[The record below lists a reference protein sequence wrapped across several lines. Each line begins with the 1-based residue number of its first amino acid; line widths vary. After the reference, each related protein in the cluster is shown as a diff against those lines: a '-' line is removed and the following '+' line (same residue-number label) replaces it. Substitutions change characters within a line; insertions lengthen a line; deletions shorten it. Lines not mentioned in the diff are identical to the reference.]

1 MDGRPTTGNE
11 VHTLRELI
19 DLRSTDARDRAFLI
33 SPETGRQLTFA
44 GLQAQSRLL
53 DARLR
58 EAGLKP
64 GDKVAILMDNGLF
77 TAQLFLGVM
86 YGGYVAVPL
95 NVRAG
100 VSQLSYTLAHCDAK
114 AVFVE
119 AQYDALLK
127 EVLTESRCKVRVL
140 PAEVDGSLPANETR
154 AASEPFTP
162 APQDAALL
170 MYTSGST
177 GMPKAAIH
185 THATILAQARN
196 AVLSHQLTAGDRSLL
211 VLPLYHINAECVTLV
226 PTLLSGGTVI
236 VPHKFVVNQ
245 FWDWLDEHRVTWSA
259 LVPTIISQLLDW
271 KDPLAGQRAEAFAR
285 IRFLRSSSAPLSP
298 ALHREFIEKFKLPL
312 IQAMGCSEGGNVFS
326 NPVPPGENKIGSPGL
341 PWGFETRIVDT
352 AGADVKA
359 GEPGEILLRGPAL
372 TPGYWKE
379 PEMTA
384 SAIDGDGWFHTGD
397 LAHRDNDGYFFVVG
411 RSKELV
417 IKGGVNIAP
426 KQIDEALE
434 SHPAVLE
441 AAAVGV
447 PDRYLGEDL
456 VAFAVLR
463 SGQTCAEKELLT
475 FCENQLGAFKTPT
488 RIHFVNDLPKGPS
501 GKVQR
506 LRLVDE
512 AARLAGTS
520 PEADTAQA
528 KDLPVEQIIIDAWSD
543 LLPNARGQVSADSNF
558 FALGGQSIL
567 ALQCL
572 SRLREKLPVILSLSD
587 FFKNATVGELTA
599 VVRAKLTGATA
610 QPIPLRDR
618 TKPCPLSPA
627 QLRLW
632 FLEQFN
638 PGVPVYN
645 ESEAARLKGDLN
657 VQLLEEALNLIVSRH
672 EILRCT
678 IDVSHDTPAL
688 AVHENLPLE
697 LKRIDLRDLPPEQRE
712 AELQRLLVEEPR
724 VPYHLAIE
732 AGIRATLVELTPDEH
747 VLFVMMHHIICD
759 RLSLGVLW
767 HELRAAYEA
776 LLHGKAPH
784 LPALPIQYGDY
795 AAWQQA
801 QPAQAN
807 DSEDFAFWK
816 ENLRG
821 APALLDLPLDRPR
834 PAITSYRGDKRRYQ
848 LGPELAAKVRELG
861 RGEKASLFN
870 VFTAA
875 FNSLMQRYTGQDDV
889 CVGIPIADRDRP
901 ELQPMIGF
909 FIDTHVLRTSLAGD
923 PTFRDVLRRVQQAAV
938 DVFTHKALPFAQ
950 VVEAVKPPRNLS
962 YSPLFQVM
970 LNWRDR
976 DAQLQYIGLPG
987 VTVEPLLAQTLT
999 SKFDL
1004 TIFLTDTGDDIG
1016 MEIEYSTDLFNADR
1030 IERMAGHLRTILG
1043 AVAQSPEE
1051 RIAALP
1057 LLTEA
1062 ENAALLRKL
1071 NDTAAGYPRDK
1082 TIRDL
1087 VEAQVAR
1094 TPDAVALLFEGR
1106 SMTYADLNARAN
1118 ELARYLQKLGVGPD
1132 KLVGICVERTPEM
1145 VVGLL
1150 GILKSGGA
1158 YLPVDPSY
1166 PADRLAFML
1175 EDSGI
1180 GVLLTQQS
1188 LTTKIPATNAKRVYI
1203 DTDWPTIALESAAN
1217 PVNSTTPRNLGYVIY
1232 TSGSTGKPKGVEIPQ
1247 DAFVNFLYAMLTAP
1261 GLSAQDTLL
1270 AITTLS
1276 FDIAGLELWL
1286 PLIVGAKI
1294 VIVSRDV
1301 AHDSRALAELL
1312 EQSGATVMQATAS
1325 TYRLL
1330 LAGGWKGSPGLKLL
1344 CGGEPWPA
1352 ELAGE
1357 LLQRCGSLWNM
1368 YGPTETTVWS
1378 AVSQI
1383 KRDEDVLIGGPVANT
1398 QFYVVDPQLRL
1409 LPLGVPGELCIG
1421 GDGLARGYLNR
1432 PELTAERFPADTFR
1446 AVRNARIYRTG
1457 DLVRLRPDGKIE
1469 FIARLDNQ
1477 VKVRGHRIELGEI
1490 EEVLNQHPGVK
1501 TSVAMARHDVPGDV
1515 RLAAYVVFKDE
1526 TADATQLRDYLRG
1539 KLPEF
1544 MIPAAFVPLQALPLT
1559 PNGKIDRKALP
1570 VPDFNRSAP
1579 SMGFAAAHT
1588 PVEETLSGIWA
1599 RELGLA
1605 KVSVN
1610 DNFFDLGGHSLLL
1623 VRVQSR
1629 LNEALQSNVSIVE
1642 LFQYPTVRSLATHL
1656 SKAASAGPKTDRL
1669 PGMQDRAG
1677 KRAEALERQ
1686 RQKRA
1691 RP

>member
-1 MDGRPTTGNE
+1 
-11 VHTLRELI
+11 
-19 DLRSTDARDRAFLI
+19 
-33 SPETGRQLTFA
+33 
-44 GLQAQSRLL
+44 
-53 DARLR
+53 
-58 EAGLKP
+58 
-64 GDKVAILMDNGLF
+64 
-77 TAQLFLGVM
+77 
-86 YGGYVAVPL
+86 
-95 NVRAG
+95 
-100 VSQLSYTLAHCDAK
+100 
-114 AVFVE
+114 
-119 AQYDALLK
+119 
-127 EVLTESRCKVRVL
+127 
-140 PAEVDGSLPANETR
+140 
-154 AASEPFTP
+154 
-162 APQDAALL
+162 

-185 THATILAQARN
+185 THGTILAQARN
-196 AVLSHQLTAGDRSLL
+196 AVLSHELTSSDRSLL

-226 PTLLSGGTVI
+226 PTLVSGGTVI

-245 FWDWLDEHRVTWSA
+245 FWDWIDEHRITWSA

-271 KDPLAGQRAEAFAR
+271 KDPKAALRTEAFAR

-326 NPVPPGENKIGSPGL
+326 NPVPPGANKIGSPGL
-341 PWGFETRIVDT
+341 PWGFETRVVD
-352 AGADVKA
+352 AGGADVPA

-372 TPGYWKE
+372 APGYWKE
-379 PEMTA
+379 PEMTKA
-384 SAIDGDGWFHTGD
+384 AFDAGGWFHTSD
-397 LAHRDNDGYFFVVG
+397 LAYRDADGYFFVVG
-411 RSKELV
+411 RSKELI
-417 IKGGVNIAP
+417 IKGGMNIAP

-456 VAFAVLR
+456 AAFAVLR
-463 SGQTCAEKELLT
+463 SGQSCAEKELLT
-475 FCENQLGAFKTPT
+475 FCENLLGAFKTPT
-488 RIHFVNDLPKGPS
+488 RIHFVTDLPKGPS

-512 AARLAGTS
+512 ATRLAGAQ
-520 PEADTAQA
+520 PEMAATPLIAAQTGE
-528 KDLPVEQIIIDAWSD
+528 LPVEQIIIEVWSD
-543 LLPNARGQVSADSNF
+543 LLPKALGQISAQSNF
-558 FALGGQSIL
+558 FALGGHSIL

-587 FFKNATVGELTA
+587 FFKNATIGQLAALVRTKLAVTPAASSAPTA
-599 VVRAKLTGATA
+599 PR
-610 QPIPLRDR
+610 PIPVRDR
-618 TKPCPLSPA
+618 TKPSPLSPA
-627 QLRLW
+627 QQRLW

-645 ESEAARLKGDLN
+645 ESEAARLKGRLD
-657 VQLLEEALNLIVSRH
+657 VALLEEALNLIVSRH

-678 IDVSHDTPAL
+678 IEVSNAAPAL

-712 AELQRLLVEEPR
+712 EELQRLLIEEPR
-724 VPYHLAIE
+724 LPYHLEIE
-732 AGIRATLVELTPDEH
+732 AGIRATLVELAPDEH
-747 VLFVMMHHIICD
+747 VLFVMMHHIMCD
-759 RLSLGVLW
+759 RLSLGVVW
-767 HELRAAYEA
+767 HELRATYQA
-776 LLHGKAPH
+776 LLHGRPPR

-795 AAWQQA
+795 AAWQQE
-801 QPAQAN
+801 QLAQAN
-807 DSEDFAFWK
+807 FGEDLAFWK

-821 APALLDLPLDRPR
+821 APALLDLPLDHSR
-834 PAITSYRGDKRRYQ
+834 PAVVSYRGDKRRFQ
-848 LGPELAAKVRELG
+848 LGPELAAKVRELS

-889 CVGIPIADRDRP
+889 LIGIPIADRDRP

-923 PTFRDVLRRVQQAAV
+923 PTFRDVLGRVQQGTV
-938 DVFTHKALPFAQ
+938 DVYTHKAMPFAQ

-976 DAQLQYIGLPG
+976 DAQFQFIGLPG
-987 VTVEPLLAQTLT
+987 LTVEPLLAQTQT

-1004 TIFLTDTGDDIG
+1004 TIFLTDTADDIW

-1043 AVAQSPEE
+1043 AVAQNPEQK
-1051 RIAALP
+1051 IASLP

-1062 ENAALLRKL
+1062 EQAGLLRKW
-1071 NDTAAGYPRDK
+1071 NDTAADYPRDK
-1082 TIRDL
+1082 TIGEL
-1087 VEAQVAR
+1087 VEAQVAK
-1094 TPDAVALLFEGR
+1094 TPDAVALISGDR
-1106 SMTYADLNARAN
+1106 QMTYRELNARAN
-1118 ELARYLQKLGVGPD
+1118 QLARYLQKLGVGPD
-1132 KLVGICVERTPEM
+1132 YLVGICVERSPEM

-1150 GILKSGGA
+1150 GILKAGGA

-1175 EDSGI
+1175 QDSGI
-1180 GVLLTQQS
+1180 GILLTQES
-1188 LTTKIPATNAKRVYI
+1188 LAPKIPASTARRVQI
-1203 DTDWPTIALESAAN
+1203 DTDWTLIGLESETN
-1217 PVNSTTPRNLGYVIY
+1217 PVNAARPKNLGYVIY

-1247 DAFVNFLYAMLTAP
+1247 DAFVNFLYAMLAAP
-1261 GLSAQDTLL
+1261 GLTAQDTLL

-1286 PLIVGAKI
+1286 PLVVGAKI
-1294 VIVSRDV
+1294 VIVGRET
-1301 AHDSRALAELL
+1301 AHDSRELAELL
-1312 EQSGATVMQATAS
+1312 GTSGATVMQATAS

-1330 LAGGWKGSPGLKLL
+1330 LAGGWKGSPRLKLL

-1378 AVSQI
+1378 AVSRI
-1383 KRDEDVLIGGPVANT
+1383 KRGEEVLIGGPVANT

-1421 GDGLARGYLNR
+1421 GDGLARGYLSR
-1432 PELTAERFPADTFR
+1432 PELTADRFPADTFR
-1446 AVRNARIYRTG
+1446 NVPGARIYRTG

-1490 EEVLNQHPGVK
+1490 EEVLNQHPAVK
-1501 TSVAMARHDVPGDV
+1501 TSVAMARQDVPGDV
-1515 RLAAYVVFKDE
+1515 RLAAYVVLADE
-1526 TADATQLRDYLRG
+1526 SVDATQLRDHLRG

-1544 MIPAAFVPLQALPLT
+1544 MLPAAFVPLKALPLT

-1570 VPDFNRSAP
+1570 VPDFTRSAP
-1579 SMGFAAAHT
+1579 SLNFAAAHT
-1588 PVEETLSGIWA
+1588 PVEEVLAGIWTK
-1599 RELGLA
+1599 ELGLA

-1610 DNFFDLGGHSLLL
+1610 DNFFDLGGHSLLM

-1629 LNEALQSNVSIVE
+1629 LNEALKSNVSIVE

-1656 SKAASAGPKTDRL
+1656 ASAGAAKKTDRL

-1677 KRAEALERQ
+1677 KRAEALNRQ

-1691 RP
+1691 RA